1 MDKKKVKELIQEVI
15 SNNVDSLEFG
25 NDKHNA
31 PLRKANSL
39 LHDALIELG
48 KSDWVSV
55 EDGLPPYKVKYLW
68 LACDKDGELVLFK
81 DKPFRDDWYGFWSKW
96 KSGIDYNCNDEITAR
111 DHRNKR
117 FTIPRNNIDLSW
129 EDEPIKV
136 KLVFEKI
143 GE

>member
-1 MDKKKVKELIQEVI
+1 M
-15 SNNVDSLEFG
+15 
-25 NDKHNA
+25 
-31 PLRKANSL
+31 
-39 LHDALIELG
+39 
-48 KSDWVSV
+48 SDN
-55 EDGLPPYKVKYLW
+55 VKYLW

-81 DKPFRDDWYGFWSKW
+81 EKPFRDDWYGFWSKW
-96 KSGIDYNCNDEITAR
+96 ESGIDYNCNDEITVR
-111 DHRNKR
+111 DHRNNR